1 MARLKK
7 PWWNT
12 NVHFLLCHHWLIW
25 GGNAFE
31 NSRPATEFIRQLLR
45 RVPGA
50 VLQLFF
56 RKYCKKYLL
65 LQNNR
70 YFLELMAGFEPATYW
85 LRTVRNPLQP
95 LLYKDFRP
103 FFIPKEWG
111 RTRSVPLFPCVR
123 FPVWVMVWVRRDYV
137 FAPCKNALRNSRH
150 EVVVQSQKSVILFAV
165 SMLHTQKLRRDRQRI
180 VTIRPFNNL

>member
-1 MARLKK
+1 MCTFCFVIIGSYEVVMHLKIHVRRQSLFGSFCAERRLL
-7 PWWNT
+7 
-12 NVHFLLCHHWLIW
+12 F
-25 GGNAFE
+25 
-31 NSRPATEFIRQLLR
+31 
-45 RVPGA
+45 
-50 VLQLFF
+50 LQLFCC
-56 RKYCKKYLL
+56 KYCKKYLL
-65 LQNNR
+65 FCNNR

-123 FPVWVMVWVRRDYV
+123 FPVWVMVWVRQDYV